1 MTYLPFFQ
9 LLNLYQSQDPPVHLW
24 DQSTFFGATT
34 SSFPKIAWKLDD
46 TAPSTSRSVENGGE
60 GFASKKPVKC
70 EEDVSKSQKITEMGK
85 FS

>member
-60 GFASKKPVKC
+60 GFASKNQ
-70 EEDVSKSQKITEMGK
+70 EDVSKSQKITEMGK